1 MLLLILILY
10 FKNFNFTL
18 YYNLLLCFIQ
28 LEMHVRL
35 ICAIKFYLLT
45 YSGAGTCSVHPSP
58 RPVSWADATNSTQ
71 HVRHAAPMLAV
82 ATVSVATC
90 SDIYACPYKSKDT
103 LWYKLLLKYNNMY
116 KNAVIRQI
124 IVNLR
129 QNYTFLNKIPQTPSK
144 YPVSHGN
151 RSGSINST
159 G

>member
-1 MLLLILILY
+1 MYVWYVPLSS
-10 FKNFNFTL
+10 T
-18 YYNLLLCFIQ
+18 
-28 LEMHVRL
+28 
-35 ICAIKFYLLT
+35 YLLT
-45 YSGAGTCSVHPSP
+45 QVQELARFIHYRDQFRG
-58 RPVSWADATNSTQ
+58 ADATNSTQ
-71 HVRHAAPMLAV
+71 HVRRAAPMLAV

-129 QNYTFLNKIPQTPSK
+129 QNYAFLNKIPQTPNK

-159 G
+159 GWKKSTSD